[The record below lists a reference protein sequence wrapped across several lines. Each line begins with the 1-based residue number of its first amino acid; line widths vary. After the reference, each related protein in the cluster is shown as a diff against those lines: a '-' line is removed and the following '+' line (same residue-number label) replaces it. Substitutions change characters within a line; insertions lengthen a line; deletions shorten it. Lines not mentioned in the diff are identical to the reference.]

1 MAVGATVYKSLNRV
15 CGTFLAGFLG
25 LGAHSVASQSGQ
37 RFEPIIVGASVFL
50 LGL

>member
-1 MAVGATVYKSLNRV
+1 MAGATISKSLNRMS
-15 CGTFLAGFLG
+15 GTFLAGFLAVG
-25 LGAHSVASQSGQ
+25 VQWVASQSGK